1 MEHCH
6 WNLNYHELLS
16 RPHSDIYFHAQSPA
30 RSTVVTREAVCI
42 HMSNYAAR
50 VKKVQPLSAFHNT
63 VHRQSFHFDTGHI
76 CAWAYQCDG
85 AFPSA

>member
-42 HMSNYAAR
+42 HIYNYAAR
-50 VKKVQPLSAFHNT
+50 VKKVINHCQRFSKRFHN
-63 VHRQSFHFDTGHI
+63 TGHI